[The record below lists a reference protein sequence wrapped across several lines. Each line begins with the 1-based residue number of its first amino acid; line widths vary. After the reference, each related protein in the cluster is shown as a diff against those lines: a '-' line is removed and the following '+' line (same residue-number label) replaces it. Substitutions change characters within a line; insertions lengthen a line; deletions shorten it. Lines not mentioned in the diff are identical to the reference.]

1 MAPIE
6 IFNKIIQYPFIDA
19 DVLGSYKFDMAENFI
34 TIRSISIIN
43 HDDMLDL
50 VNTLL
55 NGLDYDIEEDQR
67 MLTIIIKK
75 R

>member
-1 MAPIE
+1 MTSIE
-6 IFNKIIQYPFIDA
+6 IFNEIIQYPFIDA
-19 DVLGSYKFDMAENFI
+19 DVLGSYKFDMTENFI
-34 TIRSISIIN
+34 IIRSISIIN

-55 NGLDYDIEEDQR
+55 KGLNYDIEEDQR
-67 MLTIIIKK
+67 MLTITIKK